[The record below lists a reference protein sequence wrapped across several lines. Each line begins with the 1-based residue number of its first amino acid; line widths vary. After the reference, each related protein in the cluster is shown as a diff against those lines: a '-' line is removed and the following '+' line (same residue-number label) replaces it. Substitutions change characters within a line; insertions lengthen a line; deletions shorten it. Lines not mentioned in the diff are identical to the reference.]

1 MGVIANAFPHNHA
14 SRDTGHV
21 DFNAVSQAA
30 LGSLDLVLTR
40 ILPGGYRDGHEYVS
54 LNPTRGDGSPGSF
67 KVNLQTGVWCD
78 FATGD
83 KGGDAIDLL
92 AYVESKSKLEAAREL
107 GEMLNVSTADAPR
120 STSLVGNVRP
130 IIERKPAASFVASLE
145 ESRTA
150 LANFPQRTMP
160 NSEGKPR
167 FVRAGDEGPR
177 IRPDEKRRHVY
188 SRGGVPVRIKIMRSG
203 EADPFNVY
211 RVQDANGETGWQ
223 YKKPEGF
230 QPVPY
235 WSGSDPFS
243 VAANEAIYWPEGE
256 KDADTLAR
264 AGLPAFTFGGVGD
277 GLPSGC
283 AEYVRGRAVVILSDN
298 DEAGTKH
305 AEAKA
310 QALDG
315 IASSVKIVHFADTK
329 AGGDVSD
336 WLASHSKDELIERI
350 ASTDERGKVVEIDHS
365 HNADTQMSEKAPSTA
380 PSSIHATEKGSLPHG
395 YYFNERGL
403 FHRDED
409 PDKLDLML
417 ASPFDV
423 VAETRD
429 GDGGSWGLL
438 LHWVDHDGREHRLA
452 IPRASLAGDGSDA
465 RKILLDGGM
474 YIAPNQKAR
483 QMFNAFLLQV
493 RSPVRARATNRIGW
507 HSDTYVLPDHC
518 FGAKDGDTHL
528 LQTATAHEHPFR
540 EAGTLMSWQE
550 NVAKYAVGNSRLI
563 LAISAAFAAPLVGP
577 CSAESGGVHFR
588 GASSTGKS
596 TTLHVGGSVWGG
608 GDVNGFIRSWRATAN
623 GLEGVA
629 LAHSDAL
636 LCLDE
641 LSQVPARDAGEA
653 AYMLANGSG
662 KSRSGRDGSVRR
674 SAKWRVLFLSS
685 GEISLADKMKEDG
698 RGRRLAAGQ
707 EVRIVDIPADAGAGH
722 GLFQNLHGFA
732 SADLFARHLR
742 DAAFANY
749 GVASRAY
756 LSRIVPDV
764 QEVRKL
770 VSIFIKAFTEQYVPA
785 GADGQVERV
794 AQRFALIAAGGEVAA
809 NIGIV
814 PWPAGTAVE
823 GAGKCFD
830 DWLAARGGI
839 EPAEAREGIERVRAF
854 LSANGM
860 ARFVPAWEESEQR
873 NPTLYRDIAGYRRK
887 VGDGWDF
894 FIEPTA
900 WKDEICSGMDARRL
914 ASTMREKGFIDSPP
928 GPHVGKSV
936 RVGDHGKKRL
946 LHIPASFLAD
956 DENDEEAANA
966 AA

>member
-1 MGVIANAFPHNHA
+1 MGAIADNFANYGKAATRHA
-14 SRDTGHV
+14 GSV
-21 DFNAVSQAA
+21 DFRAVSGAA
-30 LGSLDLVLTR
+30 LGSLDLVLGR
-40 ILPGGYRDGHEYVS
+40 VLPGGYRDGHEYVA
-54 LNPTRGDGSPGSF
+54 LNPTRNDGKPGSF
-67 KVNLQTGVWCD
+67 KVNLTTGVWSD

-92 AYVESKSKLEAAREL
+92 AYVEGISKLEAAKVL
-107 GEMLNVSTADAPR
+107 GEMLNVPTVDNR
-120 STSLVGNVRP
+120 SVSLIGHIRP
-130 IIERKPAASFVASLE
+130 VIERKPAASALPPI
-145 ESRTA
+145 ESRKEPSS
-150 LANFPQRTMP
+150 FPERTPP

-167 FVRAGDEGPR
+167 FIIAGDEGPR
-177 IRPDEKRRHVY
+177 IRPDEKRRHIY
-188 SRGGVPVRIKIMRSG
+188 LRGGVPVRIKIMRNG

-211 RVQDANGETGWQ
+211 RVQSEGQTGWQ
-223 YKKPEGF
+223 YKKPDGF
-230 QPVPY
+230 HPVPY
-235 WSGSDPFS
+235 WTGIDPFADE
-243 VAANEAIYWPEGE
+243 AADDPIYWPEGE

-264 AGLPAFTFGGVGD
+264 VGLPAFTFGGVGD
-277 GLPSGC
+277 GLPHAC
-283 AEYVRGRAVVILSDN
+283 AEYLRGRAVVILADN
-298 DEAGTKH
+298 DDAGRRH
-305 AEAKA
+305 ADAKA
-310 QALDG
+310 AALAG
-315 IASSVKIVHFADTK
+315 IASSIKIVQFPDTNP
-329 AGGDVSD
+329 GNDVSD
-336 WLASHSKDELIERI
+336 WLPSHSKEVLIERVNE
-350 ASTDERGKVVEIDHS
+350 AAEWGDVAEPVSVTDDAQQEE
-365 HNADTQMSEKAPSTA
+365 ATPPAPPATA
-380 PSSIHATEKGSLPHG
+380 PGFKFPLG

-403 FHRDED
+403 FYRDDD
-409 PDKLDLML
+409 PEKPDLLL
-417 ASPFDV
+417 ASPFDI

-474 YIAPNQKAR
+474 YVAPNQKAR

-507 HSDTYVLPDHC
+507 HSDSYVLPDHC

-528 LQTATAHEHPFR
+528 LQSATAHEHQFR
-540 EAGTLMSWQE
+540 EAGTLENWQE
-550 NVAKYAVGNSRLI
+550 SVAKYAVGNSRLV
-563 LAISAAFAAPLVGP
+563 LAISAAFAAPLIGP

-596 TTLHVGGSVWGG
+596 TALHVGGSVWGG
-608 GDVNGFIRSWRATAN
+608 GDVNGFVRSWRATAN

-698 RGRRLAAGQ
+698 RGRRMAAGQ

-722 GLFQNLHGFA
+722 GLFENLHGFT

-742 DAAFANY
+742 DAALANY
-749 GVASRAY
+749 GVASRAF
-756 LSRIVPDV
+756 LRRIVPDV
-764 QEVRKL
+764 QEVRKH
-770 VSIFIKAFTEQYVPA
+770 VSTFISRFTEQYVPK

-794 AQRFALIAAGGEVAA
+794 AQRFGLIAAGGEVAA
-809 NIGIV
+809 NLGIA
-814 PWPAGTAVE
+814 PWPPGTAVE

-830 DWLAARGGI
+830 DWLASRGGI
-839 EPAEAREGIERVRAF
+839 EPAEAREGVERVRAF

-860 ARFVPAWEESEQR
+860 ARFVPAWEDAEQR
-873 NPTLYRDIAGYRRK
+873 NPTLYRDIAGYRK
-887 VGDGWDF
+887 NVGDGWDF
-894 FIEPTA
+894 FVEPTA
-900 WKDEICSGMDARRL
+900 WKDEICAGMDSRRL
-914 ASTMREKGFIDSPP
+914 ASIMREKGFIDSPP

-936 RVGDHGKKRL
+936 RVEGQGKKRL

-956 DENDEEAANA
+956 EDTQEASDA
-966 AA
+966 A

>member
-1 MGVIANAFPHNHA
+1 MGAIANAFPHNRT

-30 LGSLDLVLTR
+30 LGSLNLVLAR

-67 KVNLQTGVWCD
+67 KVNLQTGVWSD

-92 AYVESKSKLEAAREL
+92 AYIEGKSKLEAAREL
-107 GEMLNVSTADAPR
+107 GDMLNVPTVDAPS

-130 IIERKPAASFVASLE
+130 VIERKPAAAFVASLE

-150 LANFPQRTMP
+150 PANFPQRTMP

-167 FVRAGDEGPR
+167 FVQAGDEGPR

-188 SRGGVPVRIKIMRSG
+188 SRGGVPVRIKIMRNG
-203 EADPFNVY
+203 DADPFNVY
-211 RVQDANGETGWQ
+211 RVQAANGETGWQ
-223 YKKPEGF
+223 YKKPDGF

-235 WSGSDPFS
+235 WTGSDPFDT
-243 VAANEAIYWPEGE
+243 ANEALYWPEGE

-283 AEYVRGRAVVILSDN
+283 AEYLRGRSVVIPADN

-310 QALDG
+310 HALSG
-315 IASSVKIVHFADTK
+315 IASSIKIIHFKDTK
-329 AGGDVSD
+329 AGCDVSD
-336 WLASHSKDELIERI
+336 WLESHSKDELIELVS
-350 ASTDERGKVVEIDHS
+350 STEEHGKVVNPVATAALHS
-365 HNADTQMSEKAPSTA
+365 TVTA
-380 PSSIHATEKGSLPHG
+380 KESKLPHG
-395 YYFNERGL
+395 YYFGERGL
-403 FHRDED
+403 FYRDDD
-409 PDKLDLML
+409 PEKPDLML
-417 ASPFDV
+417 ASSFDV

-493 RSPVRARATNRIGW
+493 HSPVRARATNRIGW
-507 HSDTYVLPDHC
+507 HGDTYVLPDHC

-528 LQTATAHEHPFR
+528 LQTVTAHEHSFR
-540 EAGTLMSWQE
+540 ESGTLTSWQE

-596 TTLHVGGSVWGG
+596 TTLYIGGSVWGG
-608 GDVNGFIRSWRATAN
+608 GDVSGFVRSWRATAN

-629 LAHSDAL
+629 LAHSDSL

-641 LSQVPARDAGEA
+641 LSQVSARDAGEA

-698 RGRRLAAGQ
+698 RGRRMAAGQ
-707 EVRIVDIPADAGAGH
+707 EVRIVDIPADAGAGY
-722 GLFQNLHGFA
+722 GIFQNLHGFA

-749 GVASRAY
+749 GTASRAY
-756 LSRIVPDV
+756 LARIVPDV

-809 NIGIV
+809 NLGIV

-830 DWLAARGGI
+830 DWLSARGGI

-854 LSANGM
+854 LTANGM

-936 RVGDHGKKRL
+936 RVEGHGKKRL
-946 LHIPASFLAD
+946 LHIPAFFLAD
-956 DENDEEAANA
+956 DENDDEAANA